1 MAVFKKTVLLNIS
14 DEEESRTERVNR
26 DIKAASAPAVRDVCV
41 CMDSL
46 SGQGTHCCRSL
57 RRAPETHKHTKL
69 NPTMHSAATGLMIC
83 HQTCCQTSLNCL
95 ELKTSKISTA
105 ARSFRFLI
113 HCTIIIRNTVLLV
126 CLFFGHCIIR
136 NPTS

>member
-1 MAVFKKTVLLNIS
+1 MAVFKNPVLLNIS
-14 DEEESRTERVNR
+14 DEEDSRTERVNR
-26 DIKAASAPAVRDVCV
+26 DIKAASTPAVRDVCV

-46 SGQGTHCCRSL
+46 SGQETHCCRSL

-83 HQTCCQTSLNCL
+83 HQSLNCL

-126 CLFFGHCIIR
+126 CLFFGHCIIIR
-136 NPTS
+136 NLTS